1 LFQHE
6 KIADFRNGRR
16 RRWFTFWARTI
27 KAMGQGSAGRPPG
40 NHPRPSAR
48 FFKTEIGAPQN
59 QGGIHVNFH

>member
-48 FFKTEIGAPQN
+48 FFKTEIGAP
-59 QGGIHVNFH
+59 